1 MPDRNRKMIVDIES
15 NNPDDIAT
23 TLRHIAKQIEQ
34 GYTSGMDRNEDS
46 SYVYSTTFQE

>member
-1 MPDRNRKMIVDIES
+1 MPDRNRKMIVEVES
-15 NNPDDIAT
+15 NNSDDIAT
-23 TLRHIAKQIEQ
+23 TLRHIANQIEQ